1 MRRVQLVD
9 VTAVH
14 LLSQIRDS
22 LAERAAF
29 LVFSGLTHTLPDGRN
44 LAELFERM
52 EAIVQVLA
60 MRLSYADKEL
70 LATQD

>member
-1 MRRVQLVD
+1 L
-9 VTAVH
+9 
-14 LLSQIRDS
+14 
-22 LAERAAF
+22 LAERGAF